1 MLSTCTNVIFHIVQG
16 INIIG
21 GGTIMINGIW
31 LFMIIAGIIVF
42 LIKGNS
48 GEMIGVMGD
57 SAQGSIELLIAL
69 TGIMAVWSGI
79 MKICEKAGIVDFLA
93 RLLAIP
99 MKVFFPGLERKNKKA
114 LGNIVMNISTNA
126 MGLSNAATP
135 FGIKAMEELQV
146 INEKKDRA
154 SDYMVTFLIINAAC
168 IQFLPTTVISIMAGL
183 KSVNPTSIIGPT
195 IVTTLIALI
204 SGLISSTFLKRFYK

>member
-1 MLSTCTNVIFHIVQG
+1 
-16 INIIG
+16 
-21 GGTIMINGIW
+21 MINGIW

-48 GEMIGVMGD
+48 GQLIDVMGD

-79 MKICEKAGIVDFLA
+79 MKICEKAGIVDFIA
-93 RLLAIP
+93 RLLTLP
-99 MKVFFPGLERKNKKA
+99 MKLFFPGLDKKNKRA
-114 LGNIVMNISTNA
+114 MGNIIMNISTNA

-135 FGIKAMEELQV
+135 FGIKAMEELQA
-146 INEKKDRA
+146 INENKDRA

-183 KSVNPTSIIGPT
+183 KSVNPTGIIGPT
-195 IVTTLIALI
+195 IITTLIALT
-204 SGLISSTFLKRFYK
+204 SGLLSSVLLKRFYK

>member
-1 MLSTCTNVIFHIVQG
+1 
-16 INIIG
+16 
-21 GGTIMINGIW
+21 
-31 LFMIIAGIIVF
+31 MIIAGIIVF
-42 LIKGNS
+42 LLKGNS
-48 GEMIGVMGD
+48 GQMIVVMGD

-79 MKICEKAGIVDFLA
+79 MKICEKAGIVDSIA
-93 RLLAIP
+93 KLLSLP
-99 MKVFFPGLERKNKKA
+99 MKILFPGLERKNKKA
-114 LGNIVMNISTNA
+114 LGNIIMNISTNA

-183 KSVNPTSIIGPT
+183 KSANPTSIIGPT
-195 IVTTLIALI
+195 IVTTLIALT
-204 SGLISSTFLKRFYK
+204 SGLLSSAFLKKLYK